1 MSRAAIELT
10 TTATADGLSNIALKI
25 CSPPSPI
32 AAAVFAHGGCFSDGC
47 SQSHPAVTE
56 ALAGIGIATVSS
68 TYRQG
73 AAHPHPTAQHDLA
86 CVAEFARRRWP
97 SLPLGVIGSS
107 SGGWHALALSRT
119 IEGMRFCVALCP
131 VADPLLRAEYLRECV
146 QGTAAVAGWR
156 VCHEPSVA
164 GRMLAKQLGYWGDDE
179 SMRAAGEML
188 LPAHAVPTMLVLGGV
203 DKNVPLRVAE
213 GVQGW
218 AHRTLV
224 LGGMGHEIQ
233 DAPPAANSWVPD
245 VKAFVA
251 GALVGTAAATK
262 GAPCDQ
268 EAP

>member
-1 MSRAAIELT
+1 MVPRRRRGRLAGRALRHPLYLARSKHASLTAHWHDKGADWRGLAHTPGTGTPVVCAVYMSRATIELA
-10 TTATADGLSNIALKI
+10 TTATADGLSSIALKI

-56 ALAGIGIATVSS
+56 ALAGIGIASVSS

-164 GRMLAKQLGYWGDDE
+164 GRMLAKQLG
-179 SMRAAGEML
+179 
-188 LPAHAVPTMLVLGGV
+188 
-203 DKNVPLRVAE
+203 
-213 GVQGW
+213 
-218 AHRTLV
+218 
-224 LGGMGHEIQ
+224 
-233 DAPPAANSWVPD
+233 APGRGAKPAAPHTRSQLPS
-245 VKAFVA
+245 
-251 GALVGTAAATK
+251 
-262 GAPCDQ
+262 GAPRG
-268 EAP
+268 ER